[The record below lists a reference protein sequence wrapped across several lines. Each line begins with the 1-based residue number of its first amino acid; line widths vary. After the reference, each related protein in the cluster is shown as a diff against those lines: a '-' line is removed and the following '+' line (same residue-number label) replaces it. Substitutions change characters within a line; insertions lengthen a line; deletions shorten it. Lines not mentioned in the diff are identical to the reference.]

1 MNALGLLTRFG
12 LTKPPASGG
21 GGDTPASSIPAATDF
36 RLTAYETWGSTIAD
50 ISEVWLGSDSAT
62 RFASAVTTE
71 KSAGGSVD
79 GIVDDSLT
87 DTGNNQSLSGGCWW
101 ELSYASPESLAYVKV
116 ARPNTTSTRRL
127 RTWAIRQYDSTLSQW
142 LTALNRGKTDDMSS
156 VATYA
161 AFDLTGKK
169 VLVDPLFGLS
179 AGYASNATA
188 VAGGGSLSVNKPSY
202 VEANDAVLLAWGNV
216 GSGGVEYPITA
227 PAGVTILYNAGGLLV
242 ALRTTDAD
250 SSEGASYAATNAD
263 ASLRSMVAFARTL
276 LNVDPSAA
284 AGDSAIATGTKT
296 APSITVTSNQAVL
309 VVALYGSYPADA
321 AVPSGYTSVGGVGR
335 SAGAGTLT
343 VLAGIRAGEESGTV
357 APGDFGGADTPLR
370 VVTIALNASTP

>member
-101 ELSYASPESLAYVKV
+101 ELSYASPESLAYAKV

-127 RTWAIRQYDSTLSQW
+127 RTWAVRLYNSSLAQW
-142 LTALNRGKTDDMSS
+142 ITALARGNTDDMSS
-156 VATYA
+156 AATYA
-161 AFDLTGKK
+161 SFDLASEK
-169 VLVDPLFGLS
+169 VIVRPLLGNS
-179 AGYASNATA
+179 AGYAIAAAAVSGGAT
-188 VAGGGSLSVNKPSY
+188 LSVNRPSY

-227 PAGVTILYNAGGLLV
+227 PAGVTTLYNGGGLLV
-242 ALRTTDAD
+242 ALRTTDANAG
-250 SSEGASYAATNAD
+250 EAASYSATNAD
-263 ASLRSMVAFARTL
+263 ASQRSMAAIARTL
-276 LNVDPSAA
+276 HNVDPGAPG
-284 AGDSAIATGTKT
+284 GDTAVATNTKS
-296 APSITVTSNQAVL
+296 APSIEAASNQAV
-309 VVALYGSYPADA
+309 VVIALYDQYPTDG
-321 AVPSGYTSVGGVGR
+321 AVPSGYTLIGGVGR
-335 SAGAGTLT
+335 SAGAGTLS
-343 VLAGIRAGEESGTV
+343 VLAGMKAGQESGIV
-357 APGDFGGADTPLR
+357 SPGDFGGTDTPIR
-370 VVTIALNASTP
+370 IVTIALNASTP

>member
-101 ELSYASPESLAYVKV
+101 ELSYASSESLAYAKV

-127 RTWAIRQYDSTLSQW
+127 RTWAIRLYSTTLGQW
-142 LTALNRGKTDDMSS
+142 LTALNRGNTNDMGSGG
-156 VATYA
+156 TYA
-161 AFDLTGKK
+161 TFDLASAK
-169 VLVDPLFGLS
+169 VLVEPLIGNATL
-179 AGYASNATA
+179 GASNAA
-188 VAGGGSLSVNKPSY
+188 VGAGATLAVSRPTY
-202 VEANDAVLLAWGNV
+202 VEGNDAVLLAWGNV
-216 GSGGVEYPITA
+216 GSGGSEHPITA
-227 PAGVTILYNAGGLLV
+227 PAGVTTLYNGGGLLV
-242 ALRTTDAD
+242 ALRITDANG
-250 SSEGASYAATNAD
+250 SEAASYAATNAD
-263 ASLRSMVAFARTL
+263 ASLRGMAAIARTL
-276 LNVDPSAA
+276 HNVDPSTPEGESAA
-284 AGDSAIATGTKT
+284 ATGTKT
-296 APSITVTSNQAVL
+296 APSVTVTSNQAIL
-309 VVALYGSYPADA
+309 VVALYDTYVADA
-321 AVPSGYTSVGGVGR
+321 SVPSGFTDLGSSGR
-335 SAGAGTLT
+335 FAAAGTLT
-343 VLAGIRAGEESGTV
+343 VLAGIKAGEETGTV
-357 APGDFGGADTPLR
+357 SPGDFGGADTPIR
-370 VVTIALNASTP
+370 VVTTALNASTP